1 MNDLVAELET
11 INLGDQRLDERAR
24 RVLADLGAQ
33 PGASIPGA
41 CGGWPETKAAYRLF
55 DHDRVGPQEVLEAP
69 AIQSVTACW
78 GARQLVVKRW
88 AQLGCT
94 RCRRREP

>member
-24 RVLADLGAQ
+24 QVLADLGAQ
-33 PGASIPGA
+33 PGASIPAA

-55 DHDRVGPQEVLEAP
+55 GHERVGPQEVLVGL
-69 AIQSVTACW
+69 AISF
-78 GARQLVVKRW
+78 ARK
-88 AQLGCT
+88 
-94 RCRRREP
+94 